1 MHALYLSGVDLFLW
15 NFVSILC
22 HCRDADETFT
32 ISIVSVYLGVESI
45 FASEGKMNTSEAE
58 RLVETVTLMPEYL
71 VVCCWRNV
79 KEVSLLLGQLTF
91 EAPITTPDTSV
102 IGLLTVQQVLLMI
115 EKFSMWR
122 IGHVLCLQYQEYIVV
137 HRSV

>member
-1 MHALYLSGVDLFLW
+1 
-15 NFVSILC
+15 
-22 HCRDADETFT
+22 
-32 ISIVSVYLGVESI
+32 
-45 FASEGKMNTSEAE
+45 MNTSEAE

-122 IGHVLCLQYQEYIVV
+122 IGHVLCLQYQEDIVV